1 MALRIAI
8 AGMGDRGR
16 QWARE
21 VQGSPERE
29 LVACADVDGRAL
41 EAAASELG
49 LSDETCFESL
59 AQALDARPCDL
70 AVVATTAND
79 HTGPCEDALSRG
91 VGALVEKPF
100 APSLAAATALV
111 ELAEQRGV
119 PLVVGQNYRYT
130 RAQRTVRRLLRQ
142 GALGR
147 VRIVVCQ
154 TYRVP
159 DLVPK
164 RVAVPPL
171 ALWEHAVHYL
181 DALRH
186 SVGEFTGI
194 MAESFGGS
202 EPGTPPGSSLH
213 LMLAFEGGARGLY
226 SATYES
232 SGHEYFE
239 RGQEFY
245 ERVVGDRATLH
256 VIQRWLVLCAR
267 GKLPRIVRRGP
278 RPVTEDALLIDQFDR
293 AVRHGEEPD
302 ASGRD
307 NLRTVA
313 ALEACARSA
322 EERRWVDPRE
332 LLAAHV

>member
-8 AGMGDRGR
+8 AGMGERGR

-21 VQGSPERE
+21 VVGSPERQ
-29 LVACADVDGRAL
+29 LVACADVDDRAL

-49 LSDETCFESL
+49 ISDESCFGSL
-59 AQALDARPCDL
+59 AEALDARSCDMV
-70 AVVATTAND
+70 VVATTSNA
-79 HTGPCEDALSRG
+79 HVGPCEDALSRG

-100 APSLAAATALV
+100 APSLADASALV
-111 ELAEQRGV
+111 ELAGQRGV
-119 PLVVGQNYRYT
+119 PLLVGQNYRYT
-130 RAQRTVRRLLRQ
+130 RAQRTVRRLLGQ

-147 VRIVVCQ
+147 VRMVVCQ

-159 DLVPK
+159 EIQPK
-164 RVAVPPL
+164 RVPL
-171 ALWEHAVHYL
+171 APVALWEHAVHYL

-186 SVGEFTGI
+186 SVGDLSGV

-202 EPGTPPGSSLH
+202 ESGTPPGSSLH
-213 LMLAFEGGARGLY
+213 AMLTFEGGARGLY

-256 VIQRWLVLCAR
+256 VLQRWLVLCPR

-278 RPVTEDALLIDQFDR
+278 RPVTEDGLLIGQFER
-293 AVRHGEEPD
+293 ALRNGEEPD

-313 ALEACARSA
+313 ALEACARSS

-332 LLAAHV
+332 LLASHV